1 MSLPSPNLDDRDFQQ
16 LLEEARRRIVQS
28 CPGWTDL
35 SPSDPGMVL
44 LERLPTSRNDDLPAE
59 PSPEKA
65 YVEFLRLMGVKM
77 SPPAAASV
85 TLRFSL
91 SRSQERS
98 VELSRGTRVTVNRSA
113 GETEPPI
120 FVTTHTVTIAP
131 GMTEV
136 DVPALHCDLVEAEL
150 VGEGTGLPG
159 LSVAARRPPIV
170 APTRDG
176 LDLIVTVEAVPDE
189 LGERA
194 PAVQYDGKAYRIW
207 REVGNFTDL
216 GADLFVYIADRMTG
230 TITFA
235 PAVQMKQE
243 NDQLAE
249 IPRAL
254 ARVPPAGREIRL
266 WYRRGGGMEGM
277 WLPTR

>member
-44 LERLPTSRNDDLPAE
+44 LELFAHLTEMMIYRLNRL
-59 PSPEKA
+59 PEKA
-65 YVEFLRLMGVKM
+65 YVEFLRLMGAKI
-77 SPPAAASV
+77 SPPEAASV

-120 FVTTHTVTIAP
+120 FVTTHTVIIEP

-150 VGEGTGLPG
+150 AGEGTGP
-159 LSVAARRPPIV
+159 SAR
-170 APTRDG
+170 T
-176 LDLIVTVEAVPDE
+176 
-189 LGERA
+189 
-194 PAVQYDGKAYRIW
+194 
-207 REVGNFTDL
+207 
-216 GADLFVYIADRMTG
+216 
-230 TITFA
+230 
-235 PAVQMKQE
+235 
-243 NDQLAE
+243 
-249 IPRAL
+249 
-254 ARVPPAGREIRL
+254 
-266 WYRRGGGMEGM
+266 
-277 WLPTR
+277 